1 MNEVDIPPPPSKRLR
16 DNEGNASAVVSMVQY
31 RQQQQPPEAETIRT
45 SSLPAPT
52 MQLSG
57 HKGSIYALEYCPSG
71 ETLASGGF
79 DMKVFLWSHSD
90 GYTNFN
96 VLEGHKNAVLDLKWL
111 DESHLVTA
119 SADKTLVYWDTNTGD
134 RLRSFKGHS
143 MIVNAVDTATTTS
156 AGTTADSSSSSSI
169 SNPHLFVSASDDA
182 TAKIWD
188 ARQKRETST
197 LEHDF
202 QVTAVAL
209 DGTNQ
214 IVYTGG
220 IDNTITAWDVRQS
233 KRTMG
238 LKGHTDTIT
247 SLSLHPKSTHLL
259 SNSMDNTIRTWDIR
273 PFCAE
278 PQRQCKTFEG
288 AKHNAEKRLLRAA
301 WSPDG
306 SMISCGSADRM
317 VRVFDEYST
326 EELYLL
332 PGHKGCVNTV
342 IFHPKENV
350 IARYVRFVFR
360 LGVLFF
366 WLAYI
371 CCCTLCPYRRAFFF
385 TGNKT

>member
-1 MNEVDIPPPPSKRLR
+1 MTDAPASKRLR
-16 DNEGNASAVVSMVQY
+16 DNEGNASAVVEY
-31 RQQQQPPEAETIRT
+31 RQPEAIRT

-57 HKGSIYALEYCPSG
+57 HKGSIYSLDYSPSG

-79 DMKVFLWSHSD
+79 DMNVFLWSHSD
-90 GYTNFN
+90 YTNFN
-96 VLEGHKNAVLDLKWL
+96 VLQGHKNAVLDLKWL
-111 DESHLVTA
+111 DESHIITA
-119 SADKTLVYWDTNTGD
+119 SADKTLGYWDANTGD
-134 RLRSFKGHS
+134 KLRSFKGHS
-143 MIVNAVDTATTTS
+143 MIVNALDTATSGTDTTNVS
-156 AGTTADSSSSSSI
+156 P
-169 SNPHLFVSASDDA
+169 NMFVSASDDA
-182 TAKIWD
+182 TAKVWD
-188 ARQKRETST
+188 ARQKRESST

-202 QVTAVAL
+202 QVTAIAL
-209 DGTNQ
+209 DGASQ
-214 IVYTGG
+214 IAYTGG
-220 IDNTITAWDVRQS
+220 IDNTITAWDLRQS
-233 KRTMG
+233 KKTMG

-247 SLSLHPKSTHLL
+247 SLNLHPKSTHLL
-259 SNSMDNTIRTWDIR
+259 SNSMDNTVRTWDIR

-317 VRVFDEYST
+317 VRVFDEYSA

-350 IARYVRFVFR
+350 IAR
-360 LGVLFF
+360 
-366 WLAYI
+366 
-371 CCCTLCPYRRAFFF
+371 
-385 TGNKT
+385 